1 VESSL
6 SSRPIPEKEF
16 AVPLYMLPPAGRI
29 ESTDL
34 FLNTLKVISGKEIP
48 EGIKKER
55 GRLLDGMFDSHK
67 HNFQGQAVIFGEP
80 EQVYSATRLCLEN
93 GLFPRIMATGSRTKQ
108 IDRLLGRTSKGAL
121 TGQEYV
127 RMSDSDFFP
136 D

>member
-1 VESSL
+1 
-6 SSRPIPEKEF
+6 
-16 AVPLYMLPPAGRI
+16 MLPPAGRI